1 MTATL
6 EHANLTVADPDATA
20 AWMGEVFGWA
30 VRWSGPAKDDGYTVH
45 VGGKD
50 DYLALY
56 RPGIPP
62 HAGDSSYGIIG
73 GLNHV
78 AVVVPDLDATE
89 ARVKAAG
96 FAPHNHG
103 DYEPGRRFYFRDS
116 DGIEFEVVN
125 YDD

>member
-30 VRWSGPAKDDGYTVH
+30 VRWSGPAKDGGYTVH
-45 VGGKD
+45 VGGKG

-56 RPGIPP
+56 RPATPP
-62 HAGDSSYGIIG
+62 HAGDISYGILG

-78 AVVVPDLDATE
+78 GVVVPDLDATE
-89 ARVKAAG
+89 ARVKAMG
-96 FAPHNHG
+96 FVPNNHA
-103 DYEPGRRFYFRDS
+103 DYEPGHRFYFLDS
-116 DGIEFEVVN
+116 DGIEFEVVH